1 MTSGERARLLPPA
14 IAVFLLLLLA
24 ALATLQYQW
33 IGRVSDLERQRMR
46 ENLQSAGSR
55 FTEDF
60 DRELTRAF
68 LRFHPEPGGST
79 EDGLERGLERILHQ
93 YDRWRDEAP
102 WPELIAAVFAV
113 RRTAGGTLELSR
125 LRPEAR
131 RFEPVPWPAGF
142 DAARQRLATEIAK
155 GQHHFPFAAIDPEV
169 PGLTL
174 PLSFGPASDAGG
186 TLLFLQMDRQV
197 LAEVVLPELTRRH
210 FGSPEETDYALAV
223 LDAGGRAVF
232 RSDPDVPLETFHKAD
247 LRLGM
252 LGLRP
257 FHEMRSVLPRSQGRR
272 QNRETVV
279 MRQRHG
285 PFGVHI
291 AVPRSEAQG
300 EKQENPSGGAWQL
313 AIQHRVGSLEAA
325 VAHARYHNMAVSL
338 GILALVAITSGL
350 MVVTT
355 QRAQRLA
362 RQQIE
367 FVAGVTHELHTPLTA
382 IRSAGQNLA
391 DGVVADA
398 QQVRRYGSL
407 IEREGRRLTD
417 LVGQVLELAGIQSGR
432 RVYQVQPEDV
442 EALVEG
448 ALEDC
453 RVLLDEKKVR
463 VEREIP
469 TDLPPVLADGAALRR
484 ALRNLIE
491 NAARHATGSEGWIGL
506 QARGAKEGVEIT
518 VADHGPGIRREDLPH
533 LFKPFYRG
541 KDTKTNGVPGSG
553 LGLSVVR
560 HVVEA
565 LGGRVSVVSS
575 GSGEGERGSAFTL
588 HLPAARSGEPA

>member
-1 MTSGERARLLPPA
+1 MNTRERARLLPPA

-24 ALATLQYQW
+24 ALATLQYRW
-33 IGRVSDLERQRMR
+33 IGRVSDLERQRMH
-46 ENLQSAGSR
+46 ENLLSAGSR

-68 LRFHPEPGGST
+68 LYFHPEPGGST
-79 EDGLERGLERILHQ
+79 AEGLERAIHQ
-93 YDRWRDEAP
+93 YARWRADAP
-102 WPELIAAVFAV
+102 WPDLIQGVFAA
-113 RRTAGGTLELSR
+113 RRNAGGSMELSR
-125 LRPEAR
+125 FEPEAR
-131 RFEPVPWPAGF
+131 RFEPVSWPAGL
-142 DAARQRLATEIAK
+142 DAARRRMAGEIAD
-155 GQHHFPFAAIDPEV
+155 GQRRFPFAVIDPAL
-169 PGLTL
+169 PALSL
-174 PLSFGPASDAGG
+174 PLTFGPASDAGG
-186 TLLFLQMDRQV
+186 TLLLLQLDRRV
-197 LAEVVLPELTRRH
+197 LAQEILPELTRRH
-210 FGSPEETDYALAV
+210 FGSPEGTDYSLAV
-223 LDAGGRAVF
+223 LDSAGRAVF
-232 RSDPDVPLETFHKAD
+232 RSDPAVPLETFRNAD

-252 LGLRP
+252 LDLRP
-257 FHEMRSVLPRSQGRR
+257 FHEMRSVWRRRHHRGHEGAQPHAPLGLHIVGPAPALPRAPEER
-272 QNRETVV
+272 N
-279 MRQRHG
+279 
-285 PFGVHI
+285 
-291 AVPRSEAQG
+291 
-300 EKQENPSGGAWQL
+300 GGAWHL

-325 VAHARYHNMAVSL
+325 VATARRHNLAVSL
-338 GILALVAITSGL
+338 GILALVAATSGL

-407 IEREGRRLTD
+407 IEHEGRRLTD

-432 RVYQVQPEDV
+432 RVYQMRPEDV
-442 EALVEG
+442 EALVAG

-453 RVLLDEKKVR
+453 RVLLEDKQVR

-469 TDLPPVLADGAALRR
+469 FDLPPVLADGAALRR

-491 NAARHATGSEGWIGL
+491 NAARHGGDTGAGGWIGV
-506 QARGAKEGVEIT
+506 QARGAREGVEIT
-518 VADHGPGIRREDLPH
+518 VADRGPGIRREDLPH

-541 KDTKTNGVPGSG
+541 RDTKTNGVPGSG

-565 LGGRVSVVSS
+565 LGGRVSVVS
-575 GSGEGERGSAFTL
+575 GDGERGSAFTL
-588 HLPAARSGEPA
+588 HLPAARSGETA

>member
-1 MTSGERARLLPPA
+1 MSPRGARLLPPA

-24 ALATLQYQW
+24 ALATLQYHW
-33 IGRVSDLERQRMR
+33 IGRVSNLERQRMH
-46 ENLQSAGSR
+46 ENLQSAGAR

-68 LRFHPEPGGST
+68 IFFHPEPGGAT
-79 EDGLERGLERILHQ
+79 EEGLKRAVAQ
-93 YDRWRDEAP
+93 YDRWSADAP
-102 WPELIAAVFAV
+102 WPDLIQGIYAASRKADGAV
-113 RRTAGGTLELSR
+113 ELSR
-125 LRPEAR
+125 LQPENG
-131 RFEPVPWPAGF
+131 RFEPAPWPAGF
-142 DAARQRLATEIAK
+142 EGARRRLTTELADGDGAK
-155 GQHHFPFAAIDPEV
+155 HRFPFALIDPEL

-174 PLSFGPASDAGG
+174 PLAFGPASDAGG
-186 TLLFLQMDRQV
+186 TLLLLQMDRQV
-197 LAEVVLPELTRRH
+197 IAEEVLPELTRRH
-210 FGSPEETDYALAV
+210 FGSPQGSDYSLAV

-232 RSDPDVPLETFHKAD
+232 RSDPDVPLETFREAD

-257 FHEMRSVLPRSQGRR
+257 IHEMRSVWPRSPRGEHRGPG
-272 QNRETVV
+272 
-279 MRQRHG
+279 MRQRHA
-285 PFGVHI
+285 PFGMHI
-291 AVPRSEAQG
+291 VVSPTEDPG
-300 EKQENPSGGAWQL
+300 EQRKIAMESRGEGAWQL
-313 AIQHRVGSLEAA
+313 AIQHRVGSLETA
-325 VAHARYHNMAVSL
+325 VARARHHNMAVSL

-432 RVYQVQPEDV
+432 RVYEVRSEDV

-453 RVLLDEKKVR
+453 RILLAEKKVQ
-463 VEREIP
+463 VDREIP
-469 TDLPPVLADGAALRR
+469 PGLPPVLADGAALRR

-491 NAARHATGSEGWIGL
+491 NAVRHGGTESWIGL
-506 QARGAKEGVEIT
+506 QARDAKEGVEIT
-518 VADHGPGIRREDLPH
+518 VADRGPGIRREDLPH

-565 LGGRVSVVSS
+565 LGGRVSVA
-575 GSGEGERGSAFTL
+575 SGEGEKGSAFTL
-588 HLPAARSGEPA
+588 HLPAARSGETA

>member
-1 MTSGERARLLPPA
+1 MSPRGARLLPPA

-24 ALATLQYQW
+24 ALATLQHRW
-33 IGRVSDLERQRMR
+33 IGRVSDLERQRMH
-46 ENLQSAGSR
+46 ENLLSAGSR

-68 LRFHPEPGGST
+68 LYFHPEPGGFT
-79 EDGLERGLERILHQ
+79 EDQLERAMRQ
-93 YDRWRDEAP
+93 YDRWRDDAP
-102 WPELIAAVFAV
+102 WPDLIQGIFAA
-113 RRTAGGTLELSR
+113 RRKADGTLELTR
-125 LRPEAR
+125 FQPEAR
-131 RFEPVPWPAGF
+131 RFEPEPWPAGF
-142 DAARQRLATEIAK
+142 AGARRRLAAEIAG
-155 GQHHFPFAAIDPEV
+155 GQHRFPFALIDPEL

-174 PLSFGPASDAGG
+174 PLVFGADSEAGG
-186 TLLFLQMDRQV
+186 TLLLLQIDRQV
-197 LAEVVLPELTRRH
+197 LAEDVLPELTRRH
-210 FGSPEETDYALAV
+210 FGSPEGTDYALAV

-232 RSDPDVPLETFHKAD
+232 RSDPGVPLETFREAD
-247 LRLGM
+247 LRIGM

-257 FHEMRSVLPRSQGRR
+257 FHEMRSVWPRRGHGD
-272 QNRETVV
+272 EPA
-279 MRQRHG
+279 MRQRHA
-285 PFGVHI
+285 PFGMHI
-291 AVPRSEAQG
+291 IAPER
-300 EKQENPSGGAWQL
+300 EKQREPENRAGGAWQL

-325 VAHARYHNMAVSL
+325 VAQARHHNMAVSL

-391 DGVVADA
+391 DGVVADG

-432 RVYQVQPEDV
+432 RVYEVRPEDV
-442 EALVEG
+442 EDLVEG

-453 RVLLDEKKVR
+453 RVLLDEKKVH

-469 TDLPPVLADGAALRR
+469 PDLPPVLADGAALRR

-491 NAARHATGSEGWIGL
+491 NAVRHGGAGGTANWVGLRARDG
-506 QARGAKEGVEIT
+506 KEGVEIT
-518 VADHGPGIRREDLPH
+518 VADRGPGVRREDLPH

-541 KDTKTNGVPGSG
+541 GNTAGVPGSG

-575 GSGEGERGSAFTL
+575 HGEDQAGSAFTL
-588 HLPAARSGEPA
+588 HLPAARSGETA

>member
-1 MTSGERARLLPPA
+1 IAMESRGE
-14 IAVFLLLLLA
+14 
-24 ALATLQYQW
+24 
-33 IGRVSDLERQRMR
+33 
-46 ENLQSAGSR
+46 
-55 FTEDF
+55 
-60 DRELTRAF
+60 
-68 LRFHPEPGGST
+68 
-79 EDGLERGLERILHQ
+79 
-93 YDRWRDEAP
+93 
-102 WPELIAAVFAV
+102 
-113 RRTAGGTLELSR
+113 
-125 LRPEAR
+125 
-131 RFEPVPWPAGF
+131 
-142 DAARQRLATEIAK
+142 
-155 GQHHFPFAAIDPEV
+155 
-169 PGLTL
+169 
-174 PLSFGPASDAGG
+174 
-186 TLLFLQMDRQV
+186 
-197 LAEVVLPELTRRH
+197 
-210 FGSPEETDYALAV
+210 
-223 LDAGGRAVF
+223 
-232 RSDPDVPLETFHKAD
+232 
-247 LRLGM
+247 
-252 LGLRP
+252 
-257 FHEMRSVLPRSQGRR
+257 
-272 QNRETVV
+272 
-279 MRQRHG
+279 
-285 PFGVHI
+285 
-291 AVPRSEAQG
+291 
-300 EKQENPSGGAWQL
+300 GAWQL
-313 AIQHRVGSLEAA
+313 AIQHRVGSLETA
-325 VAHARYHNMAVSL
+325 VARARHHNMAVSL

-417 LVGQVLELAGIQSGR
+417 MVGQVLELAGIQSGR
-432 RVYQVQPEDV
+432 RVYEVRPEDV

-453 RVLLDEKKVR
+453 RVLLDERKVR

-469 TDLPPVLADGAALRR
+469 PGLPPVLADGAALRR

-491 NAARHATGSEGWIGL
+491 NAVRHGGTEGWIGL

-518 VADHGPGIRREDLPH
+518 VADRGPGIRREDLPH

-565 LGGRVSVVSS
+565 LGGRVSVASATT
-575 GSGEGERGSAFTL
+575 GEGERGSAFTL
-588 HLPAARSGEPA
+588 HLPAARSGETA

>member
-1 MTSGERARLLPPA
+1 MSPRGTRLLPPA
-14 IAVFLLLLLA
+14 IAVLLLLLLV

-33 IGRVSDLERQRMR
+33 IGRVSDLERQRMH

-68 LRFHPEPGGST
+68 IYFHPEPGGST
-79 EDGLERGLERILHQ
+79 KESLERTVSQ
-93 YDRWRDEAP
+93 YDRWRNDAP
-102 WPELIAAVFAV
+102 WPDMIQGIFAA
-113 RRTAGGTLELSR
+113 RRQADGTLELSR
-125 LRPEAR
+125 FQSEAR
-131 RFEPVPWPAGF
+131 RFEPVSWPAGF
-142 DAARQRLATEIAK
+142 QRVRQRLSTEIAK
-155 GQHHFPFAAIDPEV
+155 GQHRFPFALIDPDL

-174 PLSFGPASDAGG
+174 PLAFGPASEAGG
-186 TLLFLQMDRQV
+186 TLLLLQIDRKA
-197 LAEVVLPELTRRH
+197 LAEEVLPELTRRH
-210 FGSPEETDYALAV
+210 FGSPEETDYSLAV

-232 RSDPDVPLETFHKAD
+232 RSNPDVPLETFRDAD

-257 FHEMRSVLPRSQGRR
+257 FHEMRSVWPRPHGEH
-272 QNRETVV
+272 REPGV
-279 MRQRHG
+279 RQRHG
-285 PFGVHI
+285 PFGMHI
-291 AVPRSEAQG
+291 VLPQSGDPG
-300 EKQENPSGGAWQL
+300 EKQRDPENPGGGGAWRL
-313 AIQHRVGSLEAA
+313 AIQHREGSLEAA
-325 VAHARYHNMAVSL
+325 VALARRHNLAVSL
-338 GILALVAITSGL
+338 GILALVAVTSGL

-432 RVYQVQPEDV
+432 RVYEVRPEDV

-463 VEREIP
+463 VDREIP
-469 TDLPPVLADGAALRR
+469 PDLPPVLADGAALRR

-491 NAARHATGSEGWIGL
+491 NAVRHGGNTGDGGWVGL

-541 KDTKTNGVPGSG
+541 KDTKSNGVPGSG

-565 LGGRVSVVSS
+565 LGGRVSVAA
-575 GSGEGERGSAFTL
+575 GEGERGSAFTL
-588 HLPAARSGEPA
+588 HLPAARSGETA

>member
-1 MTSGERARLLPPA
+1 MTSRERARLLPPA

-33 IGRVSDLERQRMR
+33 IGRVSDLERQRMHQ
-46 ENLQSAGSR
+46 NLLSAGSR

-68 LRFHPEPGGST
+68 MLFHPEPGGSA
-79 EDGLERGLERILHQ
+79 EEGLERTMRQ
-93 YDRWRDEAP
+93 YDRWREEAP
-102 WPELIAAVFAV
+102 WPDLIQGLFAA
-113 RRTAGGTLELSR
+113 RRKADGTLELSR

-142 DAARQRLATEIAK
+142 ETARRRLTTEIAK
-155 GQHHFPFAAIDPEV
+155 GRHRFPFALIDPEL

-174 PLSFGPASDAGG
+174 PLAFGPDSDAGG
-186 TLLFLQMDRQV
+186 TLLLLQLDRQV
-197 LAEVVLPELTRRH
+197 LARKVLPELTRRH
-210 FGSPEETDYALAV
+210 FGSPEGTDYSLAV

-232 RSDPDVPLETFHKAD
+232 RSDPDVPLETFRKAD

-252 LGLRP
+252 LGMRP
-257 FHEMRSVLPRSQGRR
+257 FRELRSVWPRGRSR
-272 QNRETVV
+272 QDGETVV
-279 MRQRHG
+279 MRQRHA
-285 PFGVHI
+285 PFGLHGGPSPGEHGERHGDP
-291 AVPRSEAQG
+291 AHQG
-300 EKQENPSGGAWQL
+300 GGPWQL

-325 VAHARYHNMAVSL
+325 VAKARHHNMAVSV
-338 GILALVAITSGL
+338 GILALLAITSGL

-432 RVYQVQPEDV
+432 KVYQVRPEDV
-442 EALVEG
+442 DALVEG

-453 RVLLDEKKVR
+453 RVLLDEKQVR

-469 TDLPPVLADGAALRR
+469 PGLPPVLADGAALRR

-491 NAARHATGSEGWIGL
+491 NAVRHGGTNWVGL
-506 QARGAKEGVEIT
+506 RARGAADGVEIT
-518 VADHGPGIRREDLPH
+518 VEDRGSGIRREDLPH

-541 KDTKTNGVPGSG
+541 KDAAGVPGSG

-565 LGGRVSVVSS
+565 LGGRVSVVSE
-575 GSGEGERGSAFTL
+575 GSRTGSAFTL
-588 HLPAARSGEPA
+588 HLPAARSGETA

>member
-1 MTSGERARLLPPA
+1 MTSQERARLLPPA

-24 ALATLQYQW
+24 VLATLQYRV
-33 IGRVSDLERQRMR
+33 IGRVSDLERQRMH
-46 ENLQSAGSR
+46 ENLRSAGSR

-60 DRELTRAF
+60 DRELTRSF
-68 LRFHPEPGGST
+68 IYFHPEPEGPES
-79 EDGLERGLERILHQ
+79 GLERILRQ
-93 YDRWRDEAP
+93 YDRWRENAP
-102 WPELIAAVFAV
+102 WPEMIQDLFTA
-113 RRTAGGTLELSR
+113 RRKADGTLELSR
-125 LRPEAR
+125 FQPEAR

-142 DAARQRLATEIAK
+142 EGARRRLGTEIADR
-155 GQHHFPFAAIDPEV
+155 QHRFPFALIDPDL
-169 PGLTL
+169 PGLAL
-174 PLSFGPASDAGG
+174 PLAFGQADGA
-186 TLLFLQMDRQV
+186 LLLLQMDRQV
-197 LAEVVLPELTRRH
+197 LAEEMLPELTRRH
-210 FGSPEETDYALAV
+210 FGSPEGTDYSLAV
-223 LDAGGRAVF
+223 LDSGGRAVF
-232 RSDPDVPLETFHKAD
+232 RSDPDVPLETFRTAD

-257 FHEMRSVLPRSQGRR
+257 FHEMRRVWPRGQRR
-272 QNRETVV
+272 EGPGI
-279 MRQRHG
+279 RQRHG
-285 PFGVHI
+285 PFGMHI
-291 AVPRSEAQG
+291 VVSPTEEQG
-300 EKQENPSGGAWQL
+300 EKQIDPESRGGEGEWHL

-325 VAHARYHNMAVSL
+325 VAKARHHNMAVSL
-338 GILALVAITSGL
+338 GILALVALTSGL

-432 RVYQVQPEDV
+432 RVYEVQPEDV
-442 EALVEG
+442 KALVEG

-453 RVLLDEKKVR
+453 RVLLDEKKVQ

-469 TDLPPVLADGAALRR
+469 PGLPPVLADGAALRR

-491 NAARHATGSEGWIGL
+491 NAVRHGGPEGWIGL

-565 LGGRVSVVSS
+565 LGGRVSVVS
-575 GSGEGERGSAFTL
+575 EGQTGSAFTL
-588 HLPAARSGEPA
+588 HLPAARSGETTI

>member
-1 MTSGERARLLPPA
+1 MSPRERARLLPPA

-24 ALATLQYQW
+24 ALATLQYRW

-46 ENLQSAGSR
+46 ANLMSAGSH

-68 LRFHPEPGGST
+68 LTFHPEAGGTT
-79 EDGLERGLERILHQ
+79 EEGLERAASGW
-93 YDRWRDEAP
+93 DRWRDQAP
-102 WPELIAAVFAV
+102 WPDLIQDVFVA
-113 RRTAGGTLELSR
+113 RRKAGGALELAR
-125 LRPEAR
+125 LDPQTR
-131 RFEPVPWPAGF
+131 RFDPVPWPAGF
-142 DAARQRLATEIAK
+142 DGPRQRLAAEIAR
-155 GQHHFPFAAIDPEV
+155 GQHRFPFAVIDPDL

-174 PLSFGPASDAGG
+174 PLAFGPSTEAGSV
-186 TLLFLQMDRQV
+186 LLVLQLNRKA
-197 LAEVVLPELTRRH
+197 LAEEVLPELTRRH

-223 LDAGGRAVF
+223 LDAQGRVVF
-232 RSDPDVPLETFHKAD
+232 RSDARVPLESFRHAD
-247 LRLGM
+247 LRVGM

-257 FHEMRSVLPRSQGRR
+257 FHEMRSVLRHRRHDDDGPRK
-272 QNRETVV
+272 REPEP
-279 MRQRHG
+279 MMLGMHDG
-285 PFGVHI
+285 AH
-291 AVPRSEAQG
+291 VPPPPG
-300 EKQENPSGGAWQL
+300 EMKERTEPLGGGAWNL

-325 VAHARYHNMAVSL
+325 VARARHHNMAVSL
-338 GILALVAITSGL
+338 GILALLAVTSGL
-350 MVVTT
+350 MVITT

-407 IEREGRRLTD
+407 IEREGRRLSD

-432 RVYQVQPEDV
+432 KVYQVQPEEV
-442 EALVEG
+442 QRLVDG

-453 RVLLDEKKVR
+453 RVLLDERKVR

-469 TDLPPVLADGAALRR
+469 PDLPPVLADGAALRR

-491 NAARHATGSEGWIGL
+491 NAVRHGGTGNWVGL
-506 QARGAKEGVEIT
+506 RARGAADGVEIT
-518 VADHGPGIRREDLPH
+518 VADRGPGIRREDLPH

-541 KDTKTNGVPGSG
+541 KDTAANGVPGSG

-560 HVVEA
+560 YVVEA
-565 LGGRVSVVSS
+565 LGGKVSVESDD
-575 GSGEGERGSAFTL
+575 GRGSAFTL
-588 HLPAARSGEPA
+588 HLPAARPGETA

>member
-1 MTSGERARLLPPA
+1 MTPRERARLLPPA

-24 ALATLQYQW
+24 ALATLQYRW
-33 IGRVSDLERQRMR
+33 IGRVSDLERHRMR
-46 ENLQSAGSR
+46 ENLLSAGSR

-68 LRFHPEPGGST
+68 LYFHPEAGGSA
-79 EDGLERGLERILHQ
+79 EDGLKRVAAQ
-93 YDRWRDEAP
+93 YDRWRDNAP
-102 WPELIAAVFAV
+102 WPDLIGDLFVA
-113 RRTAGGTLELSR
+113 RRQADGTLGLSR
-125 LRPEAR
+125 FLPGAR

-142 DAARQRLATEIAK
+142 DGARRRLDTEIAR
-155 GQHHFPFAAIDPEV
+155 GQHRFPFAMIDPDL
-169 PGLTL
+169 PGLLL
-174 PLSFGPASDAGG
+174 PLVFGPASDADGM
-186 TLLFLQMDRQV
+186 LLVLQLDRRV
-197 LAEVVLPELTRRH
+197 LAGEVLPELTRRH
-210 FGSPEETDYALAV
+210 FGSPRGTEYALAV
-223 LDAGGRAVF
+223 LDAEGRAVF
-232 RSDPDVPLETFHKAD
+232 RSDARVPLESFRKAD

-252 LGLRP
+252 LGMRP
-257 FHEMRSVLPRSQGRR
+257 FHEMRSVLRHRQQRDEEAPMMLGMHLGGPGPPSPGDMKERSDRV
-272 QNRETVV
+272 E
-279 MRQRHG
+279 
-285 PFGVHI
+285 
-291 AVPRSEAQG
+291 G
-300 EKQENPSGGAWQL
+300 EGAWHL

-325 VAHARYHNMAVSL
+325 VSHARMHNLAISL
-338 GILALVAITSGL
+338 GILALLAITSGL

-362 RQQIE
+362 RQQME

-391 DGVVADA
+391 DGVVADP

-417 LVGQVLELAGIQSGR
+417 LVGQVLDLAGIQSGR
-432 RVYQVQPEDV
+432 RVYQVRPEEV

-453 RVLLDEKKVR
+453 RVLLAEKQVR

-469 TDLPPVLADGAALRR
+469 PGLPPVLADGAALRR

-491 NAARHATGSEGWIGL
+491 NAVRHGGTANWVGL
-506 QARGAKEGVEIT
+506 QARDGKEGIEIT
-518 VADHGPGIRREDLPH
+518 VADRGPGIRSEDLPH

-541 KDTKTNGVPGSG
+541 RDTKTNGVPGSG

-560 HVVEA
+560 YVVEA
-565 LGGRVSVVSS
+565 LGGKVSVESRD
-575 GSGEGERGSAFTL
+575 GSGSAFTL
-588 HLPAARSGEPA
+588 HLPAARSGETA

>member
-24 ALATLQYQW
+24 VLATLQYRV

-68 LRFHPEPGGST
+68 LHFHPEPDESPQGGL
-79 EDGLERGLERILHQ
+79 DRLLRQ
-93 YDRWRDEAP
+93 YDRWRDNAP
-102 WPELIAAVFAV
+102 WPDLIRDLFTA
-113 RRTAGGTLELSR
+113 RRKADGTLELSR
-125 LRPEAR
+125 FNPEAR

-142 DAARQRLATEIAK
+142 EGARRRLATEIADR
-155 GQHHFPFAAIDPEV
+155 QHRFPFALIDPEL

-174 PLSFGPASDAGG
+174 PLVFGPASKTDG
-186 TLLFLQMDRQV
+186 TLLLLQMDRQV
-197 LAEVVLPELTRRH
+197 LAEEVLPELTRRH
-210 FGSPEETDYALAV
+210 FGSPEETDYSLAV
-223 LDAGGRAVF
+223 LDSGGRAVF
-232 RSDPDVPLETFHKAD
+232 RSDPDVPLETFRKAD

-252 LGLRP
+252 LGLRA
-257 FHEMRSVLPRSQGRR
+257 FHEMRSVWPRGQH
-272 QNRETVV
+272 REGPGI
-279 MRQRHG
+279 RQRHG
-285 PFGVHI
+285 PLGMHI
-291 AVPRSEAQG
+291 VVSPSGEEG
-300 EKQENPSGGAWQL
+300 EKQRVPEDRHEGAWHL

-432 RVYQVQPEDV
+432 RVYEVRPEDIT
-442 EALVEG
+442 ALVEG

-469 TDLPPVLADGAALRR
+469 PDLPPVLADGAALRR

-491 NAARHATGSEGWIGL
+491 NAVRHGGTEGWIGL

-575 GSGEGERGSAFTL
+575 GGGEGEKGSAFTL
-588 HLPAARSGEPA
+588 HLPAARSGETA

>member
-1 MTSGERARLLPPA
+1 MSPRGARLLPPA
-14 IAVFLLLLLA
+14 IAVLLLVLLA
-24 ALATLQYQW
+24 VLATLQYRW
-33 IGRVSDLERQRMR
+33 IGRVSDLERHRMH
-46 ENLQSAGSR
+46 ETLLAAGTR
-55 FTEDF
+55 LTEDF
-60 DRELTRAF
+60 DRELTAAF
-68 LRFHPEPGGST
+68 LNFHPEPGGTTRS
-79 EDGLERGLERILHQ
+79 GLERAARQ
-93 YDRWRDEAP
+93 YERWREDAA
-102 WPELIAAVFAV
+102 WPDLIQAVYAA
-113 RRTAGGTLELSR
+113 RRNADGSMDLMK
-125 LRPEAR
+125 LRPEAG

-142 DAARQRLATEIAK
+142 AETRGRLAKEIA
-155 GQHHFPFAAIDPEV
+155 GANHRFPFAVIDPQL
-169 PGLTL
+169 PALTL
-174 PLSFGPASDAGG
+174 PVIFGPSAEPAR
-186 TLLFLQMDRQV
+186 TMLVLQLDRRV
-197 LAEVVLPELTRRH
+197 IAEEVLPELALRH
-210 FGSPEETDYALAV
+210 FGNPEESDYSLAV
-223 LDAGGRAVF
+223 LDPSGQAVF
-232 RSDPDVPLETFHKAD
+232 RSRPGVPVEAFRNAD

-257 FHEMRSVLPRSQGRR
+257 FSEMRSVWRR
-272 QNRETVV
+272 RASPPSTAHRDPGE
-279 MRQRHG
+279 RRRHG

-291 AVPRSEAQG
+291 VGPAPMEAPKAG
-300 EKQENPSGGAWQL
+300 EPPAEGPWQL
-313 AIQHRVGSLEAA
+313 AIQHRVGSLETA
-325 VAHARYHNMAVSL
+325 VNMARRHNLGVSL

-391 DGVVADA
+391 DGVVAEP

-432 RVYQVQPEDV
+432 RVYQMQPEEV
-442 EALVEG
+442 GTLVDG

-453 RVLLDEKKVR
+453 RVLLAEKQVE

-469 TDLPPVLADGAALRR
+469 PDLPPVLADGAALRR

-491 NAARHATGSEGWIGL
+491 NAVRHGGTANWVGLRARLA
-506 QARGAKEGVEIT
+506 ADAVEIT
-518 VADHGPGIRREDLPH
+518 VEDHGPGIRREDLPH

-541 KDTKTNGVPGSG
+541 KDTAGVPGSG

-565 LGGRVSVVSS
+565 LGGRVSVVSD
-575 GSGEGERGSAFTL
+575 GSKKAGSAFTL

>member
-1 MTSGERARLLPPA
+1 MSPRGARLLPPA

-24 ALATLQYQW
+24 ALATLQYRW
-33 IGRVSDLERQRMR
+33 IGRVSDLERHRMR
-46 ENLQSAGSR
+46 ESLLSAGSR

-68 LRFHPEPGGST
+68 LFFHPEAGGST
-79 EDGLERGLERILHQ
+79 EDGLKRAMAQ
-93 YDRWRDEAP
+93 YDRWHGEAP
-102 WPELIAAVFAV
+102 WPDLIRDLFVA
-113 RRTAGGTLELSR
+113 RRQADGTLELSR
-125 LRPEAR
+125 FQPAAR

-142 DAARQRLATEIAK
+142 DGTRRRLGIEIAR
-155 GQHHFPFAAIDPEV
+155 GQHRFPFAVIDPEL

-174 PLSFGPASDAGG
+174 PLTFGPASDADG
-186 TLLFLQMDRQV
+186 TLLVLQLDRRV
-197 LAEVVLPELTRRH
+197 LAEEVLPELTRRH
-210 FGSPEETDYALAV
+210 FGSPKGTDYALAV
-223 LDAGGRAVF
+223 LDAEGRAVF
-232 RSDPDVPLETFHKAD
+232 RSDARVPLESFRKAD

-252 LGLRP
+252 LGMRP
-257 FHEMRSVLPRSQGRR
+257 FHEMRSVLRHRQQHKEKEEEAPMMLGMHLGGPGPSPPGEMKERSDRVG
-272 QNRETVV
+272 
-279 MRQRHG
+279 
-285 PFGVHI
+285 
-291 AVPRSEAQG
+291 G
-300 EKQENPSGGAWQL
+300 EGEGAWHL

-325 VAHARYHNMAVSL
+325 VSHARHHNLAISL
-338 GILALVAITSGL
+338 GILALLAITSGL

-391 DGVVADA
+391 DGVVADP

-432 RVYQVQPEDV
+432 RVYQVRAEDV
-442 EALVEG
+442 ETLVEG

-453 RVLLDEKKVR
+453 RVLLDEKNVR

-469 TDLPPVLADGAALRR
+469 PDLPPVLADGAALRR

-491 NAARHATGSEGWIGL
+491 NAVRHGGAVSWVGL
-506 QARGAKEGVEIT
+506 QARGAKDGVEIT
-518 VADHGPGIRREDLPH
+518 VADRGPGIRNEDLPH

-541 KDTKTNGVPGSG
+541 RDTKTNGVPGSG

-565 LGGRVSVVSS
+565 LGGKVSVESN
-575 GSGEGERGSAFTL
+575 GGRGSAFTL
-588 HLPAARSGEPA
+588 HLPAARSGETA

>member
-33 IGRVSDLERQRMR
+33 IGRVSDLERQRMH
-46 ENLQSAGSR
+46 ENLQSAGAR

-60 DRELTRAF
+60 DRELTRIF
-68 LRFHPEPGGST
+68 ISFHPELGGVT
-79 EDGLERGLERILHQ
+79 DGGLERVTMQ

-102 WPELIAAVFAV
+102 WPELIEGVFAA
-113 RRTAGGTLELSR
+113 RRTAGGNFELSR
-125 LRPEAR
+125 FQPEAR
-131 RFEPVPWPAGF
+131 RFEPVPWPAGLEE
-142 DAARQRLATEIAK
+142 ARRRLATEAVN
-155 GQHHFPFAAIDPEV
+155 GQHRFPFALIDPEL
-169 PGLTL
+169 PGLIL
-174 PLSFGPASDAGG
+174 PLAFGPASDAGG
-186 TLLFLQMDRQV
+186 TILLLQMDRQV
-197 LAEVVLPELTRRH
+197 LAEEVLPELTRRH
-210 FGSPEETDYALAV
+210 FGSPEETDYSLAV

-232 RSDPDVPLETFHKAD
+232 RSDPDVPLETFQKAD
-247 LRLGM
+247 LRLAM

-257 FHEMRSVLPRSQGRR
+257 LHEMRSVLPRSRDRR
-272 QNRETVV
+272 QNGETVV
-279 MRQRHG
+279 MRKRHA
-285 PFGVHI
+285 PFGMHI
-291 AVPRSEAQG
+291 VIPRSGAEG
-300 EKQENPSGGAWQL
+300 EKHENPSGGAWRL

-325 VAHARYHNMAVSL
+325 VSHARRHNMGVSL

-432 RVYQVQPEDV
+432 RVYDVRPEDV

-491 NAARHATGSEGWIGL
+491 NAARHATGTEGWIGL

-565 LGGRVSVVSS
+565 LGGRVSVVS
-575 GSGEGERGSAFTL
+575 GDGGEGERGSAFTL
-588 HLPAARSGEPA
+588 HLPAARSGETA